1 MTDMD
6 SALLEFIVIADKMCD
21 LGEREMIEVLL
32 KIFFDDN
39 IHKRLDFSSAFF
51 QQFGKRNE
59 SIREQVGL
67 YKFRNIEHRIIC
79 TICINP
85 K

>member
-6 SALLEFIVIADKMCD
+6 SVLLEFIVIADKMCD
-21 LGEREMIEVLL
+21 LGEMIEVLL
-32 KIFFDDN
+32 KIFFDGN
-39 IHKRLDFSSAFF
+39 IHKRLDFSSTFF

-59 SIREQVGL
+59 SIRKQVGL
-67 YKFRNIEHRIIC
+67 HKFRNIEHRIIC
-79 TICINP
+79 AICINP